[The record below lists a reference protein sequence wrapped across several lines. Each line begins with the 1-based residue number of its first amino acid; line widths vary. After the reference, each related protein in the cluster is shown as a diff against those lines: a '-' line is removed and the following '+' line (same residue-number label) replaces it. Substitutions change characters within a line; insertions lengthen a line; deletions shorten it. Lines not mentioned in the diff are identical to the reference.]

1 MFLEFLSDRTTH
13 TLDRQYM
20 LGPSLLVAPVF
31 VPKGEETE
39 YYLPAG
45 RWTSLFDPSRTVTG
59 PVWINEVVP
68 LDEIPV
74 WIRPNTV
81 LLMGPKKTK
90 KPDYDYTKGLE
101 VQLYEIE
108 EGATLRVDVPTGEG
122 KNIAGTVVVKR
133 EQNEVTVQ
141 VENGAL
147 ELACVSL
154 FLDELKTKK
163 VQGSQELAAG
173 AGAPRVTVKEGE
185 TKVVLKFG
193 A

>member
-31 VPKGEETE
+31 VPQGEETE
-39 YYLPAG
+39 YYVPAG
-45 RWTSLFDPSRTVTG
+45 RWTSLFEPTRTIAG

-74 WIRPNTV
+74 WVQPNTV
-81 LLMGPKKTK
+81 LIMGPEKTK

-101 VQLYEIE
+101 VQLYEIQ
-108 EGATLRVDVPTGEG
+108 EGATLQVDVPAGSG
-122 KNIAGTVVVKR
+122 KEIAGTVVVKR
-133 EQNEVTVQ
+133 EQDEITVQ
-141 VENGAL
+141 VDNGTL
-147 ELACVSL
+147 GLVGVSL
-154 FLDELKTKK
+154 FLNELQTKK
-163 VQGSQELAAG
+163 VQGAQELAAG
-173 AGAPRVTVKEGE
+173 RGARVAVKEGE
-185 TKVVLKFG
+185 TKTVLKLG